1 MAATKSKPTAPK
13 HPMLSPSEV
22 AARLAGPS
30 ARAIQ
35 RWCEKGLVEHRKYP
49 SGQIFIPLSG
59 VERIERESH
68 QPRVKSALPESSRI
82 GVAGVANV

>member
-1 MAATKSKPTAPK
+1 MKKTASKE
-13 HPMLSPSEV
+13 PMLSPSEV

-30 ARAIQ
+30 ARAVQ

-49 SGQIFIPLSG
+49 SGQIFIPLAE

-68 QPRVKSALPESSRI
+68 HPRVQIGLPESSRI
-82 GVAGVANV
+82 GAASV